1 MWPLLCKLLCFCTLF
16 LIPCYNPSPMQTP
29 VVDPRAV
36 QLGSLFVRGLT
47 YLIAANSACGFPFP
61 MGELMPWKTFDGL
74 LFHSKYLQAHS
85 GSPKEE
91 LLEGNVSTGKCHW
104 PCLHL
109 VLTFVLDDPITSS
122 QSDTYILISPQT
134 WHFKATRNPCFSK
147 MVDWQVSGRP
157 FTVDLDASERI
168 GIYTTN
174 AVVASSNVVWLIKSQ
189 NVFSPDKLISDVNRT

>member
-1 MWPLLCKLLCFCTLF
+1 
-16 LIPCYNPSPMQTP
+16 MQTP

-109 VLTFVLDDPITSS
+109 VLTSGLDDPITSGHLRQILTF
-122 QSDTYILISPQT
+122 QSHHKHDISKPHGILVLA
-134 WHFKATRNPCFSK
+134 K
-147 MVDWQVSGRP
+147 
-157 FTVDLDASERI
+157 
-168 GIYTTN
+168 
-174 AVVASSNVVWLIKSQ
+174 
-189 NVFSPDKLISDVNRT
+189 

>member
-1 MWPLLCKLLCFCTLF
+1 
-16 LIPCYNPSPMQTP
+16 MQTP

-85 GSPKEE
+85 GCPKEE

-104 PCLHL
+104 PCFHL
-109 VLTFVLDDPITSS
+109 ILDS
-122 QSDTYILISPQT
+122 
-134 WHFKATRNPCFSK
+134 
-147 MVDWQVSGRP
+147 
-157 FTVDLDASERI
+157 
-168 GIYTTN
+168 
-174 AVVASSNVVWLIKSQ
+174 LIKYGQSRQ
-189 NVFSPDKLISDVNRT
+189 KL